1 MINMNKCFLIFV
13 TSILLVACVNKQNS
27 LGVVDAYKPI
37 YGNPTEFKTYSQI
50 APKPIVNGGKIAKA
64 GQLIYQVEEGKG
76 IHIIDVSNPAIP
88 VKKSFLNIPFCN
100 EVTLKGNFLYTN
112 NSVDLLALNVS
123 DINTVTLASRT
134 ANAFP
139 STEFFFPPQTGVYF
153 ECADPSKGV
162 VVGWELTKIDN
173 PKCRR

>member
-1 MINMNKCFLIFV
+1 MNKLLLIFLCSV
-13 TSILLVACVNKQNS
+13 LLGACVNKQNS
-27 LGVVDAYKPI
+27 IGIVDAYKPI
-37 YGNPTEFKTYSQI
+37 YGNPTELKTYSQI
-50 APKPIVNGGKIAKA
+50 VPQPIVKGGKISKA
-64 GQLIYQVEEGKG
+64 GQYLYQVEEGKG
-76 IHIIDVSNPAIP
+76 IHIMDVSNPAIP
-88 VKKSFLNIPFCN
+88 VKKSFLKIPFCN

-123 DINTVTLASRT
+123 NINTVTLASRT

-153 ECADPSKGV
+153 ECVDPSKGV
-162 VVGWELTKIDN
+162 VLGWELTKVDN